1 MKMAEQIIIRP
12 WGNSQ
17 GVRLTKSMLEKANMV
32 LSDVLE
38 VEISENVIVLRKIP
52 RHRSFEERLA
62 EHDGK
67 ITICDY
73 DWGEPAGKEMV

>member
-1 MKMAEQIIIRP
+1 MTEQTTIRP

-17 GVRLTKSMLEKANMV
+17 GVRLTKSMLEKANMA

-38 VEISENVIVLRKIP
+38 AEISENVIILRKVP
-52 RHRSFEERLA
+52 KHRSFKERLA

-67 ITICDY
+67 ITICDF
-73 DWGEPAGKEMV
+73 DWGEPVGKEMI